1 MVEFSDT
8 IEDLELFDFPL
19 EGGAHTWFRGDLNTA
34 ASRIDRIIF
43 TSEWSEQFK
52 SLTSYVRFSSISA
65 AYNGQCLAR
74 LLTLY
79 LVGKKLGRELKAG
92 ATGEPSQPVYS
103 GPSGRR
109 GMLGFSRQE

>member
-1 MVEFSDT
+1 M
-8 IEDLELFDFPL
+8 
-19 EGGAHTWFRGDLNTA
+19 
-34 ASRIDRIIF
+34 
-43 TSEWSEQFK
+43 SE
-52 SLTSYVRFSSISA
+52 

-79 LVGKKLGRELKAG
+79 LVGKDLGREIKTG

-109 GMLGFSRQE
+109 GVLGFSRQE